1 MAIIDAYGGGS
12 PKSKN
17 KNTYNGSPLRNGEPR
32 YLNNSIKNQISPANL
47 LTR

>member
-12 PKSKN
+12 PKNKN
-17 KNTYNGSPLRNGEPR
+17 KNNGSPLRNGELR